1 MNYRDKLQ
9 KFSIRKYAVGTF
21 STLIATLVFLG
32 THTDQAHA
40 SENTNAAVEKAQ
52 QNTESQT
59 SRDKNSNPNDAITIQ
74 NDQTSDQTV
83 EINKQ
88 SKFVDKTSTEKKA
101 LETQTSEKEITN
113 STSTS
118 IKEKIEESSPV
129 TKEEKTNELKEKS
142 SPIVGTQSSNQSK
155 QKVKFSSSK
164 SVKQIDDKIDTPRE
178 SKSDNRQKI
187 DSKNISKLT
196 NLTQEIQSKLLE
208 VETIEP
214 SNPNIE
220 EAKKLTVE
228 SSSFTQ
234 SSNVSQQSLLDL
246 VTRLEQTRNSLAN
259 VITRSQSGK
268 RDPRNGQQ
276 IEKGTNFRFTTLN
289 GRWNA
294 GRNVIVYQRNY
305 ASLPDGRALGTGQQ
319 KNGVE
324 GITSRKTVMR
334 AYYKH
339 EGNSKYL
346 VYDVFFNNDG
356 VNFISPGSQQR
367 LGMALLLPYKVMKL
381 NSDGSFASDSVRNLS
396 YAAYE
401 KRSGRNSLLSES
413 PSDFIIDPDNSTQT
427 IDMLRSNQHDFG
439 HTTFYLSFGVRP
451 GRSFN
456 SDANEYFHSNRNNP
470 DLRKAVEDQRGIF
483 SGWNYGIGIQ
493 VDPNHPEGANRAYHM
508 HLEVK
513 LRDNVT
519 TAELENAWSY
529 ANTAAMGGVSK
540 SAYTV
545 LSGRILPEDGALPS
559 IENQPPVKPTINSD
573 LVGKATTTTVIDVST
588 DPNTKVEIFDKN
600 GNKIGTG
607 TTDSSG
613 HAYITPT
620 RPIPEGNVTAK
631 AYNHSDESK
640 VSTSDPK
647 FATDTIPPTTP
658 VINTRLVYKAG
669 TLTPIDVSTDPNTQ
683 VALIDKNGRI
693 FGAGTTDS
701 SGHVIITPDRVI
713 PEGNVTAKA
722 TDNAL
727 HPNSSFSIPV
737 QATTLIP
744 VMKPVINTDV
754 AGKAFSSPVIDITST
769 PNTRVELLDK
779 NNNVIGRGITGSN
792 GHVNITPDHYLFEG
806 NITAKAYD
814 QTDETNNATSDPR
827 HVTDTT
833 PPRKP
838 VINTNLVNKVGTRTP
853 IDVSTDVLT
862 RVEIFDENGK
872 SYGVVLT
879 EMDGHGIITPRE
891 PLPLGKIYARATDG
905 AETPNSIDSDH
916 VPVTDTIPPTVP
928 TVDTDLTGKAT
939 TLTPITVT
947 TDPNTR
953 VDLIDKNGHI
963 IGTGTTDG
971 NGHVIITPTTP
982 IVEGN
987 VIAKA
992 YDPANN
998 VSTSAPRKA
1007 TDTTPPTKP
1016 RVTSPLGGKAGTT
1029 DPVTVTT
1036 DPNTNVQLLDKNGQ
1050 IIGTGTTDSSG
1061 RVNITPT
1068 RPIPEGNV
1076 TAKAIDNAEHPNSS
1090 TSDPV
1095 KATDTTPPTKPRV
1108 TTPLGGK
1115 ATTLTPVEVTTDPNT
1130 SVQLLD
1136 KDGRVIGSGTTGANG
1151 RVTITPTRPIPEGNV
1166 TAKATDNAEHPNSST
1181 SDPVKA
1187 TDTTPPTK
1195 PRVTTPLGGK
1205 ATTLTPIE
1213 VTTDPN
1219 TSVQLL
1225 DKDGRVIGSGT
1236 TGANGRVTITPT
1248 RPIPEG
1254 NVTAKATDNA
1264 ERPNSSTSDP
1274 VKATDTTPPTEPVV
1288 TNDLTGKATTKT
1300 PITVTTDPNTHVDLL
1315 DKDNHVIG
1323 SGTTDSN
1330 GRVTITPTVPIP
1342 EGNVRAKA
1350 TDNAEHPNSSLSQPK
1365 KATDT
1370 TPPGS
1375 PIVNTDL
1382 TGKATTKTPVDVS
1395 SDPNTR
1401 IELLDKDNHVIG
1413 SGTTGAN
1420 GHVIITPTQPI
1431 PEGNVTAKA
1440 YDNAEHPNVSTS
1452 EPKKA
1457 TDTTPPTEPVVTNDL
1472 TGKATT
1478 KTPITV
1484 TTDPNTHVD
1493 LLDKDNHVIGSG
1505 TTDSNGRVTITPT
1518 VPIPEGNVRA
1528 KATDNAEHPNSS
1540 LSKPKKATDT
1550 TPPGSPI
1557 VNTDLTGKATT
1568 RTPVDVSSD
1577 PNTRIELLDKDNHVI
1592 GSGTTGA
1599 NGHVIITPTQPI
1611 PEGNVTAKAYDNA
1624 EHPNVSTSEP
1634 KKATDTTP
1642 PTEPVVTNDLTGKA
1656 TTKTPIT
1663 VTTDPNTHVD
1673 LLDKDNHVI
1682 GSGTTD
1688 SNGRVTITPTVPIPE
1703 GNVRAKATDNAEH
1716 PNSSLSKPKKAT
1728 DTTPPGSP
1736 IVNTD
1741 LTGKATTRTPVDVS
1755 SDPNTRIEL
1764 LDKDNHVI
1772 GSGTTGANGHVIITP
1787 TQPIPEGNVTAK
1799 AYDNAEHPNV
1809 STSEPKKATDTTP
1822 PTEPVVTNDLTGKA
1836 TTKTPI
1842 TVTTDPNT
1850 HVDLLDKDNH
1860 VIGSGTTDSNGRVTI
1875 TPTVPIPEGNVRAK
1889 ATDNAEHPNSS
1900 LSQPKKATDTTPPG
1914 SPIVNT
1920 DLTGKATT
1928 RTPVDVSSDPNTR
1941 IELLDKDNHVIGSG
1955 TTDSNGRVTI
1965 TPTVP
1970 IPEGNVRAKATDNA
1984 EHPNS
1989 SLSQPKKATDTTPPG
2004 SPIVNTDLTGKATTK
2019 TPVDVSSDPNTR
2031 IELLDKDNHVIGTGT
2046 TGANGHVIITPTQ
2059 PIPEGNV
2066 TAKAYDNAEHPNS
2079 STSQPK
2085 KATDTTPP
2093 TEPVVTNDLT
2103 GKATTKTPIT
2113 VTTDPNTHVD
2123 LLDKDNNVI
2132 GSGTTDSNGRVTITP
2147 TVPIPEGNVRAK
2159 ATDNAEHPNS
2169 SLSQPKKAT
2178 DTTPPGSPIVNT
2190 DLTGKATTKT
2200 PVDVSSDPN
2209 TRIELLDKDNHVI
2222 GSGTTGANGH
2232 VIITPTQPIPEGN
2245 VTAKAYDNAEHP
2257 NVSTS
2262 EPKKATDTTPPT
2274 APVVTSDLTGKAT
2287 TTDPVEVTTD
2297 PNTKVELLDKDG
2309 NVIGSGTTD
2318 NTGHVMIT
2326 PTKPIPEGNVTA
2338 KAYDN
2343 AEHPNSSTSQPKKAT
2358 DNAEHPNSSTSQP
2371 KKATDT
2377 TPPTAPLVTS
2387 DLTGEA
2393 TTTDPVEVTTDPNT
2407 KVELL
2412 DKDGN
2417 VIGSGTTDNTGHV
2430 TITPTKPIP
2439 EGNVTAKATDNAEHP
2454 NSSTSQPKKATDTTP
2469 PTAPVVTSDLT
2480 GKATTTDPVEVTTD
2494 PNTKVEL
2501 LDKDGNVIGSG
2512 TTDNTG
2518 HVMITPTKPIPEGNV
2533 TAKAYDNAEHP
2544 NSSTSQPK
2552 KATDTTPPTAPV
2564 VTSDLTGKATTTDP
2578 VEVTTDP
2585 NTKVELLDKDGNVI
2599 GSGTTDNTGH
2609 VTITPTKPI
2618 PEGNVSAKAYDNA
2631 EVPNV
2636 ATSQP
2641 KKATDTTPP
2650 TTPTLDTDLDGK
2662 AGTQTP
2668 ITVTTD
2674 PNTHVDLLD
2683 KDGNIIGSGTTDD
2696 TGHVTITPTKPIPEG
2711 NVTAKATDDAE
2722 HPNSSTSQPKKATD
2736 TTPPTA
2742 PVVTSDLTGKATT
2755 TDPVEVTT
2763 DPNTKVELLDKD
2775 GNVIGS
2781 GTTDDT
2787 GHVTITPTRP
2797 IPVGNVSAKA
2807 YDNAEVPNVATS
2819 QPKKATDTT
2828 PPTTPTLDTDL
2839 GGKAG
2844 TQTPITV
2851 TTDPNTHVDLLDKD
2865 GNIIGSG
2872 TTGDTGHVTI
2882 TPTKPIPE
2890 GNVSAK
2896 ATDNAEHPNSS
2907 TSQTKKATDL
2917 TPPVKPSVVGTLDG
2931 KAGTK
2936 DPVEVVTDPN
2946 TKVELLDKDGNV
2958 IGSGTTDSTGHATIT
2973 STVPIPEGNV
2983 TVKATDN
2990 AEHPNSSTS
2999 DPVKATDTT
3008 PPTVPTLDTDLG
3020 GKAGTQTPITVTTDP
3035 NTKVELLDKDS
3046 NIIGSS
3052 TTDDTGHVT
3061 ITPTKPIPEGNV
3073 TAKATDN
3080 AEHPNS
3086 STSQPKKA
3094 TDLTPPVKPS
3104 VVGTLDGKAGTK
3116 DPVEVVTDPNTK
3128 VELLDKDGNVIGSGT
3143 TDSTGHATITPTV
3156 PIPEGNVTV
3165 KATDNAEHPN
3175 SSTSDP
3181 VKATDTTPPTVPTLD
3196 TDLGGK
3202 AGTQTPIT
3210 VTTDPNTHVDLLD
3223 KDGNIIGSGT
3233 TDDTGHVTITPTKP
3247 IPEGNVTAKATDN
3260 AEHPNSSTSQ
3270 PKKATD
3276 TTPPTA
3282 PVVTSDLTGKAT
3294 TTDPVEVTTDP
3305 NTKVELLDKDG
3316 NVIGSGTTD
3325 STGHATITPTVPIP
3339 EGNVTVKATD
3349 NAEHPNSSTSDPVKA
3364 TDTTP
3369 PTVPTLDTDLGG
3381 KAGTQTPITVTTDP
3395 NTHVDLLDKDG
3406 NIIGSGTTDDTGHVT
3421 ITPTKPIPEG
3431 NVTAKAT
3438 DHAEH
3443 PNSSTSQP
3451 KKATDTT
3458 PPTAP
3463 VVTSDLTG
3471 KATTT
3476 DPVEVTTD
3484 PNTKVE
3490 LLDKD
3495 GNVIGSGTTDDTGHV
3510 TITPTKPIPEGNV
3523 SAKAYDNAEVPN
3535 VATSQ
3540 PKKATDTTPP
3550 TTPTLDTDLGGKAGT
3565 QTPITVTTDPN
3576 THVDLL
3582 DKDGN
3587 IIGSGT
3593 TDSTGHATITPTVP
3607 IPEGN
3612 VTVKATDNAEHP
3624 NSSTSDPVKATDT
3637 TPPTVPTLDT
3647 DLGGKAGTQTPITVT
3662 TDPNTHVDLLDKDGN
3677 IIGSGT
3683 TDDTGHVTITPTKPI
3698 PEGNVTAKATDNA
3711 EHPNS
3716 STSQPK
3722 KATDTTPPTAPVV
3735 TSDLTGKATTTDPV
3749 EVTTDPNTKV
3759 ELLDKDG
3766 NVIGSGTTDDTG
3778 HVTITPTR
3786 PIPVGDVSAKAYDNA
3801 EVPNVATSQPKKA
3814 TDTTPPTTPTLDTDL
3829 GGKAGT
3835 QTPITVTTDP
3845 NTHVDLLDK
3854 DGNIIGSGTTGDT
3867 GHVTITPT
3875 KPIPEGNVT
3884 AKATDNAEHPNS
3896 STSQPK
3902 KATDTTPPTA
3912 PVVTSDLTGKATTT
3926 DPVEVTTDPNTKVEL
3941 LDKDGNVIGSGTTD
3955 SNGHVTITP
3964 TRPIPVGDVS
3974 AKAYDNAEVPNVATS
3989 QPKKA
3994 TDTTPPT
4001 TPTLD
4006 TDLGGKAGTQT
4017 PITVTTDPN
4026 THVDLLDKDGNIIGS
4041 GTTDSN
4047 GHVTITPTKPI
4058 PEGNVSAKATD
4069 NAEHPNSSTSQ
4080 PKKAT
4085 DLTPPVKPSVVGTL
4099 DGKAG
4104 TKDPVEV
4111 VTDPNTKVELLD
4123 KDGNV
4128 IGSGTTDSTGHAT
4141 ITPTVP
4147 IPEGNVTVKATDNAE
4162 HPNSSTSDPVKAT
4175 DTTPPTAPVVTS
4187 DLTGKATTTDPVEV
4201 TTDPNT
4207 HVDLLDKDGNIIGSG
4222 TTDSNGHVTITP
4234 TRPIP
4239 EGDVYAKAIDNA
4251 EHPNISISKPVKATK
4266 LIVKS
4271 HKKEAKNG
4279 HSKENENHNSRK
4291 SKNTIRDE
4299 KGNKI
4304 NTSTKK
4310 KVKDLPSTG
4319 KKELTNNSLPYI
4331 VTLLGSFALLIS
4343 RKRERKDNNR
4353 NK

>member
-1 MNYRDKLQ
+1 MNHRDKLQ

-40 SENTNAAVEKAQ
+40 NENTNATVEKAQ
-52 QNTESQT
+52 QNTEPQA
-59 SRDKNSNPNDAITIQ
+59 SRDNNSNPNDAITIQ
-74 NDQTSDQTV
+74 NDQTSDQAA

-88 SKFVDKTSTEKKA
+88 SKENDNITTEKNTI
-101 LETQTSEKEITN
+101 ETQTSEKEITN

-118 IKEKIEESSPV
+118 IKEKMEEKSPV
-129 TKEEKTNELKEKS
+129 IKNEKTNELKEKS
-142 SPIVGTQSSNQSK
+142 SSIVGTRSSNQSK
-155 QKVKFSSSK
+155 QQVEYSSSNP
-164 SVKQIDDKIDTPRE
+164 SKQIDDKLNTTKA
-178 SKSDNRQKI
+178 SKSDNEQKI
-187 DSKNISKLT
+187 EDKNVSKLT
-196 NLTQEIQSKLLE
+196 DLTQEIQSKLPE
-208 VETIEP
+208 VETLEP
-214 SNPNIE
+214 SNPHIE
-220 EAKKLTVE
+220 KAKKIIVE
-228 SSSFTQ
+228 SNHFTQ
-234 SSNVSQQSLLDL
+234 SSNVSQQSLLDFI
-246 VTRLEQTRNSLAN
+246 TRLEQTRNSLVN

-276 IEKGTNFRFTTLN
+276 MEKGTNFRFTTLN

-294 GRNVIVYQRNY
+294 GKNVIVYQRNY

-324 GITSRKTVMR
+324 SITSRKTVMR

-413 PSDFIIDPDNSTQT
+413 PSDFIIDPDNSTQM
-427 IDMLRSNQHDFG
+427 IDMLRSNQRDFG

-545 LSGRILPEDGALPS
+545 LSGRILPEDSTLPS

-607 TTDSSG
+607 TTGSNG

-620 RPIPEGNVTAK
+620 RPIPEGNVIAK
-631 AYNHSDESK
+631 AYNHSDETK

-669 TLTPIDVSTDPNTQ
+669 TLTPIDVSTDPNTH

-693 FGAGTTDS
+693 FGAGTTDA

-727 HPNSSFSIPV
+727 HPNSSVSIPV

-754 AGKAFSSPVIDITST
+754 AGKAFSTPVIDITST

-814 QTDETNNATSDPR
+814 QTDATNNATSDPK

-879 EMDGHGIITPRE
+879 GMDGHGIITPRE

-1061 RVNITPT
+1061 RVSITPT

-1076 TAKAIDNAEHPNSS
+1076 TAKATDNAEHPNSS

-1187 TDTTPPTK
+1187 TDTTPPT
-1195 PRVTTPLGGK
+1195 
-1205 ATTLTPIE
+1205 
-1213 VTTDPN
+1213 
-1219 TSVQLL
+1219 
-1225 DKDGRVIGSGT
+1225 
-1236 TGANGRVTITPT
+1236 
-1248 RPIPEG
+1248 
-1254 NVTAKATDNA
+1254 
-1264 ERPNSSTSDP
+1264 
-1274 VKATDTTPPTEPVV
+1274 EPVV

-1330 GRVTITPTVPIP
+1330 GRVTITPTVSIP

-1382 TGKATTKTPVDVS
+1382 TGKATTKTPIDVS

-1401 IELLDKDNHVIG
+1401 IELLDKDNHVIRT
-1413 SGTTGAN
+1413 GTTGAN

-1452 EPKKA
+1452 A
-1457 TDTTPPTEPVVTNDL
+1457 
-1472 TGKATT
+1472 
-1478 KTPITV
+1478 
-1484 TTDPNTHVD
+1484 
-1493 LLDKDNHVIGSG
+1493 
-1505 TTDSNGRVTITPT
+1505 
-1518 VPIPEGNVRA
+1518 
-1528 KATDNAEHPNSS
+1528 
-1540 LSKPKKATDT
+1540 
-1550 TPPGSPI
+1550 
-1557 VNTDLTGKATT
+1557 
-1568 RTPVDVSSD
+1568 
-1577 PNTRIELLDKDNHVI
+1577 
-1592 GSGTTGA
+1592 
-1599 NGHVIITPTQPI
+1599 
-1611 PEGNVTAKAYDNA
+1611 
-1624 EHPNVSTSEP
+1624 
-1634 KKATDTTP
+1634 
-1642 PTEPVVTNDLTGKA
+1642 
-1656 TTKTPIT
+1656 
-1663 VTTDPNTHVD
+1663 
-1673 LLDKDNHVI
+1673 
-1682 GSGTTD
+1682 
-1688 SNGRVTITPTVPIPE
+1688 
-1703 GNVRAKATDNAEH
+1703 
-1716 PNSSLSKPKKAT
+1716 
-1728 DTTPPGSP
+1728 
-1736 IVNTD
+1736 
-1741 LTGKATTRTPVDVS
+1741 
-1755 SDPNTRIEL
+1755 
-1764 LDKDNHVI
+1764 
-1772 GSGTTGANGHVIITP
+1772 
-1787 TQPIPEGNVTAK
+1787 
-1799 AYDNAEHPNV
+1799 
-1809 STSEPKKATDTTP
+1809 PKKATDTTP

-1900 LSQPKKATDTTPPG
+1900 LSQPKKATDTIPPG

-1928 RTPVDVSSDPNTR
+1928 KTPVDVSSDPNTR
-1941 IELLDKDNHVIGSG
+1941 IELIDKDNHVIGTGTTGANGHVIITPTQPIPEGNVTAKAYDNAEHPNVSTSAPKNATDTTPPTEPVVTNDLTGKATTKTPITVTTDPNTRVELLDKDNRIIGSG
-1955 TTDSNGRVTI
+1955 TTDNNGRVTI

-2019 TPVDVSSDPNTR
+2019 TPIDVSSDPNTR

-2046 TGANGHVIITPTQ
+2046 TSANGHVIITPTQ

-2066 TAKAYDNAEHPNS
+2066 TAKAYDNAEHPNV
-2079 STSQPK
+2079 STSAPK

-2123 LLDKDNNVI
+2123 LLDKDNHVI

-2178 DTTPPGSPIVNT
+2178 DTIPPGSPIVNT

-2262 EPKKATDTTPPT
+2262 APKKATDTTPPT
-2274 APVVTSDLTGKAT
+2274 EPVVTNDLTGKAT
-2287 TTDPVEVTTD
+2287 TQTPITVTTD
-2297 PNTKVELLDKDG
+2297 PNTHVDLLDKD
-2309 NVIGSGTTD
+2309 NRIIGSGTTD
-2318 NTGHVMIT
+2318 NNGRVTIT
-2326 PTKPIPEGNVTA
+2326 PTVPIPEGNVR
-2338 KAYDN
+2338 
-2343 AEHPNSSTSQPKKAT
+2343 
-2358 DNAEHPNSSTSQP
+2358 
-2371 KKATDT
+2371 
-2377 TPPTAPLVTS
+2377 
-2387 DLTGEA
+2387 
-2393 TTTDPVEVTTDPNT
+2393 
-2407 KVELL
+2407 
-2412 DKDGN
+2412 
-2417 VIGSGTTDNTGHV
+2417 
-2430 TITPTKPIP
+2430 
-2439 EGNVTAKATDNAEHP
+2439 AKATDNAEHP
-2454 NSSTSQPKKATDTTP
+2454 NSSLSQPKKATDTTP
-2469 PTAPVVTSDLT
+2469 PGSPIVNTDLT
-2480 GKATTTDPVEVTTD
+2480 GKATTRTPVDVSSD
-2494 PNTKVEL
+2494 PNTRIEL
-2501 LDKDGNVIGSG
+2501 LDKDGRVIGSG
-2512 TTDNTG
+2512 TTGANG
-2518 HVMITPTKPIPEGNV
+2518 HAIITPTQPIPEGNV

-2552 KATDTTPPTAPV
+2552 KATDTTPPTTPV

-2631 EVPNV
+2631 E
-2636 ATSQP
+2636 
-2641 KKATDTTPP
+2641 
-2650 TTPTLDTDLDGK
+2650 
-2662 AGTQTP
+2662 
-2668 ITVTTD
+2668 
-2674 PNTHVDLLD
+2674 
-2683 KDGNIIGSGTTDD
+2683 
-2696 TGHVTITPTKPIPEG
+2696 
-2711 NVTAKATDDAE
+2711 

-2736 TTPPTA
+2736 TTPPT
-2742 PVVTSDLTGKATT
+2742 V
-2755 TDPVEVTT
+2755 
-2763 DPNTKVELLDKD
+2763 
-2775 GNVIGS
+2775 
-2781 GTTDDT
+2781 
-2787 GHVTITPTRP
+2787 P
-2797 IPVGNVSAKA
+2797 I
-2807 YDNAEVPNVATS
+2807 
-2819 QPKKATDTT
+2819 
-2828 PPTTPTLDTDL
+2828 LDTDL
-2839 GGKAG
+2839 VGKAG

-2851 TTDPNTHVDLLDKD
+2851 TTDPITHVDLLDKD

-2872 TTGDTGHVTI
+2872 
-2882 TPTKPIPE
+2882 
-2890 GNVSAK
+2890 
-2896 ATDNAEHPNSS
+2896 
-2907 TSQTKKATDL
+2907 
-2917 TPPVKPSVVGTLDG
+2917 
-2931 KAGTK
+2931 
-2936 DPVEVVTDPN
+2936 
-2946 TKVELLDKDGNV
+2946 
-2958 IGSGTTDSTGHATIT
+2958 
-2973 STVPIPEGNV
+2973 
-2983 TVKATDN
+2983 
-2990 AEHPNSSTS
+2990 
-2999 DPVKATDTT
+2999 
-3008 PPTVPTLDTDLG
+3008 
-3020 GKAGTQTPITVTTDP
+3020 
-3035 NTKVELLDKDS
+3035 
-3046 NIIGSS
+3046 

-3143 TDSTGHATITPTV
+3143 TDNTGHATITPTV

-3196 TDLGGK
+3196 TDLVGK

-3223 KDGNIIGSGT
+3223 KDNRINGSGT
-3233 TDDTGHVTITPTKP
+3233 TD
-3247 IPEGNVTAKATDN
+3247 N
-3260 AEHPNSSTSQ
+3260 
-3270 PKKATD
+3270 
-3276 TTPPTA
+3276 
-3282 PVVTSDLTGKAT
+3282 
-3294 TTDPVEVTTDP
+3294 
-3305 NTKVELLDKDG
+3305 
-3316 NVIGSGTTD
+3316 
-3325 STGHATITPTVPIP
+3325 
-3339 EGNVTVKATD
+3339 
-3349 NAEHPNSSTSDPVKA
+3349 
-3364 TDTTP
+3364 
-3369 PTVPTLDTDLGG
+3369 
-3381 KAGTQTPITVTTDP
+3381 
-3395 NTHVDLLDKDG
+3395 
-3406 NIIGSGTTDDTGHVT
+3406 
-3421 ITPTKPIPEG
+3421 
-3431 NVTAKAT
+3431 
-3438 DHAEH
+3438 
-3443 PNSSTSQP
+3443 
-3451 KKATDTT
+3451 
-3458 PPTAP
+3458 
-3463 VVTSDLTG
+3463 
-3471 KATTT
+3471 
-3476 DPVEVTTD
+3476 
-3484 PNTKVE
+3484 
-3490 LLDKD
+3490 
-3495 GNVIGSGTTDDTGHV
+3495 
-3510 TITPTKPIPEGNV
+3510 
-3523 SAKAYDNAEVPN
+3523 
-3535 VATSQ
+3535 
-3540 PKKATDTTPP
+3540 
-3550 TTPTLDTDLGGKAGT
+3550 
-3565 QTPITVTTDPN
+3565 
-3576 THVDLL
+3576 
-3582 DKDGN
+3582 
-3587 IIGSGT
+3587 
-3593 TDSTGHATITPTVP
+3593 
-3607 IPEGN
+3607 
-3612 VTVKATDNAEHP
+3612 
-3624 NSSTSDPVKATDT
+3624 
-3637 TPPTVPTLDT
+3637 
-3647 DLGGKAGTQTPITVT
+3647 
-3662 TDPNTHVDLLDKDGN
+3662 
-3677 IIGSGT
+3677 
-3683 TDDTGHVTITPTKPI
+3683 
-3698 PEGNVTAKATDNA
+3698 
-3711 EHPNS
+3711 
-3716 STSQPK
+3716 
-3722 KATDTTPPTAPVV
+3722 
-3735 TSDLTGKATTTDPV
+3735 
-3749 EVTTDPNTKV
+3749 
-3759 ELLDKDG
+3759 
-3766 NVIGSGTTDDTG
+3766 
-3778 HVTITPTR
+3778 
-3786 PIPVGDVSAKAYDNA
+3786 
-3801 EVPNVATSQPKKA
+3801 
-3814 TDTTPPTTPTLDTDL
+3814 
-3829 GGKAGT
+3829 
-3835 QTPITVTTDP
+3835 
-3845 NTHVDLLDK
+3845 
-3854 DGNIIGSGTTGDT
+3854 
-3867 GHVTITPT
+3867 
-3875 KPIPEGNVT
+3875 
-3884 AKATDNAEHPNS
+3884 
-3896 STSQPK
+3896 
-3902 KATDTTPPTA
+3902 
-3912 PVVTSDLTGKATTT
+3912 
-3926 DPVEVTTDPNTKVEL
+3926 
-3941 LDKDGNVIGSGTTD
+3941 
-3955 SNGHVTITP
+3955 NG
-3964 TRPIPVGDVS
+3964 R
-3974 AKAYDNAEVPNVATS
+3974 
-3989 QPKKA
+3989 
-3994 TDTTPPT
+3994 
-4001 TPTLD
+4001 
-4006 TDLGGKAGTQT
+4006 
-4017 PITVTTDPN
+4017 
-4026 THVDLLDKDGNIIGS
+4026 
-4041 GTTDSN
+4041 
-4047 GHVTITPTKPI
+4047 
-4058 PEGNVSAKATD
+4058 
-4069 NAEHPNSSTSQ
+4069 
-4080 PKKAT
+4080 
-4085 DLTPPVKPSVVGTL
+4085 
-4099 DGKAG
+4099 
-4104 TKDPVEV
+4104 
-4111 VTDPNTKVELLD
+4111 
-4123 KDGNV
+4123 
-4128 IGSGTTDSTGHAT
+4128 
-4141 ITPTVP
+4141 
-4147 IPEGNVTVKATDNAE
+4147 
-4162 HPNSSTSDPVKAT
+4162 
-4175 DTTPPTAPVVTS
+4175 
-4187 DLTGKATTTDPVEV
+4187 
-4201 TTDPNT
+4201 
-4207 HVDLLDKDGNIIGSG
+4207 
-4222 TTDSNGHVTITP
+4222 
-4234 TRPIP
+4234 
-4239 EGDVYAKAIDNA
+4239 
-4251 EHPNISISKPVKATK
+4251 
-4266 LIVKS
+4266 
-4271 HKKEAKNG
+4271 
-4279 HSKENENHNSRK
+4279 
-4291 SKNTIRDE
+4291 
-4299 KGNKI
+4299 
-4304 NTSTKK
+4304 
-4310 KVKDLPSTG
+4310 
-4319 KKELTNNSLPYI
+4319 
-4331 VTLLGSFALLIS
+4331 
-4343 RKRERKDNNR
+4343 
-4353 NK
+4353 

>member
-1493 LLDKDNHVIGSG
+1493 LLDKDN
-1505 TTDSNGRVTITPT
+1505 
-1518 VPIPEGNVRA
+1518 
-1528 KATDNAEHPNSS
+1528 
-1540 LSKPKKATDT
+1540 
-1550 TPPGSPI
+1550 
-1557 VNTDLTGKATT
+1557 
-1568 RTPVDVSSD
+1568 
-1577 PNTRIELLDKDNHVI
+1577 
-1592 GSGTTGA
+1592 
-1599 NGHVIITPTQPI
+1599 
-1611 PEGNVTAKAYDNA
+1611 
-1624 EHPNVSTSEP
+1624 
-1634 KKATDTTP
+1634 
-1642 PTEPVVTNDLTGKA
+1642 
-1656 TTKTPIT
+1656 
-1663 VTTDPNTHVD
+1663 
-1673 LLDKDNHVI
+1673 
-1682 GSGTTD
+1682 
-1688 SNGRVTITPTVPIPE
+1688 
-1703 GNVRAKATDNAEH
+1703 
-1716 PNSSLSKPKKAT
+1716 
-1728 DTTPPGSP
+1728 
-1736 IVNTD
+1736 
-1741 LTGKATTRTPVDVS
+1741 
-1755 SDPNTRIEL
+1755 
-1764 LDKDNHVI
+1764 
-1772 GSGTTGANGHVIITP
+1772 
-1787 TQPIPEGNVTAK
+1787 
-1799 AYDNAEHPNV
+1799 
-1809 STSEPKKATDTTP
+1809 
-1822 PTEPVVTNDLTGKA
+1822 
-1836 TTKTPI
+1836 
-1842 TVTTDPNT
+1842 
-1850 HVDLLDKDNH
+1850 
-1860 VIGSGTTDSNGRVTI
+1860 
-1875 TPTVPIPEGNVRAK
+1875 
-1889 ATDNAEHPNSS
+1889 
-1900 LSQPKKATDTTPPG
+1900 
-1914 SPIVNT
+1914 
-1920 DLTGKATT
+1920 
-1928 RTPVDVSSDPNTR
+1928 
-1941 IELLDKDNHVIGSG
+1941 
-1955 TTDSNGRVTI
+1955 
-1965 TPTVP
+1965 
-1970 IPEGNVRAKATDNA
+1970 
-1984 EHPNS
+1984 
-1989 SLSQPKKATDTTPPG
+1989 
-2004 SPIVNTDLTGKATTK
+2004 
-2019 TPVDVSSDPNTR
+2019 
-2031 IELLDKDNHVIGTGT
+2031 
-2046 TGANGHVIITPTQ
+2046 
-2059 PIPEGNV
+2059 
-2066 TAKAYDNAEHPNS
+2066 
-2079 STSQPK
+2079 
-2085 KATDTTPP
+2085 
-2093 TEPVVTNDLT
+2093 
-2103 GKATTKTPIT
+2103 
-2113 VTTDPNTHVD
+2113 
-2123 LLDKDNNVI
+2123 NVI

-2178 DTTPPGSPIVNT
+2178 DTTPPTAPLVTS
-2190 DLTGKATTKT
+2190 DLTGEATTT
-2200 PVDVSSDPN
+2200 DPVEVTTDPN
-2209 TRIELLDKDNHVI
+2209 TKVELLDKDGNVI
-2222 GSGTTGANGH
+2222 GSGTTDNTGH
-2232 VIITPTQPIPEGN
+2232 VMITPTKPIPEGN

-2257 NVSTS
+2257 NSSTS
-2262 EPKKATDTTPPT
+2262 QPKKATDTTPPTAPVVTSDLTGEATTTDPVEVTTDPNTKVELLDKDGNVIGSGTTDNTGHVMITPTKPIPEGNVTAKAYDNAEHPNSSTSQPKKATDTTPPT

-2338 KAYDN
+2338 KAY
-2343 AEHPNSSTSQPKKAT
+2343 
-2358 DNAEHPNSSTSQP
+2358 
-2371 KKATDT
+2371 
-2377 TPPTAPLVTS
+2377 
-2387 DLTGEA
+2387 
-2393 TTTDPVEVTTDPNT
+2393 
-2407 KVELL
+2407 
-2412 DKDGN
+2412 
-2417 VIGSGTTDNTGHV
+2417 
-2430 TITPTKPIP
+2430 
-2439 EGNVTAKATDNAEHP
+2439 DNAEHP

-2711 NVTAKATDDAE
+2711 NVTAKATDHAEHPNSSTSQPKKATDTTPPTAPVVTSDLTGKATTTDPVEVTTDPNTKVELLDKDGNVIGSGTTDSNGHVTITPTKPIPEGNVSAKATDDAE

-2781 GTTDDT
+2781 GTTDSN

-2797 IPVGNVSAKA
+2797 IPEGNVSAKAYDNAEVPNVAASQPKKATDTTPPTTPTLDTDLGGKAGTQTPITVTTDPNTHVDLLDKDGNIIGSGTTDDTGHVTITPTKPIPEGNVTAKATDHAEHPNSSTSQPKKATDTTAPVVTSDLTGKATTTDPVEVTTDPNTKVELLDKDGNVIGSGTTDSNGHVTITPTRPIPEGNVSAKA

-2872 TTGDTGHVTI
+2872 TT
-2882 TPTKPIPE
+2882 
-2890 GNVSAK
+2890 
-2896 ATDNAEHPNSS
+2896 
-2907 TSQTKKATDL
+2907 
-2917 TPPVKPSVVGTLDG
+2917 
-2931 KAGTK
+2931 
-2936 DPVEVVTDPN
+2936 
-2946 TKVELLDKDGNV
+2946 
-2958 IGSGTTDSTGHATIT
+2958 
-2973 STVPIPEGNV
+2973 
-2983 TVKATDN
+2983 
-2990 AEHPNSSTS
+2990 
-2999 DPVKATDTT
+2999 
-3008 PPTVPTLDTDLG
+3008 
-3020 GKAGTQTPITVTTDP
+3020 
-3035 NTKVELLDKDS
+3035 
-3046 NIIGSS
+3046 
-3052 TTDDTGHVT
+3052 DDTGHVT
-3061 ITPTKPIPEGNV
+3061 ITPTKPIPEGNI

-3116 DPVEVVTDPNTK
+3116 DPVEVV
-3128 VELLDKDGNVIGSGT
+3128 
-3143 TDSTGHATITPTV
+3143 
-3156 PIPEGNVTV
+3156 
-3165 KATDNAEHPN
+3165 
-3175 SSTSDP
+3175 
-3181 VKATDTTPPTVPTLD
+3181 
-3196 TDLGGK
+3196 
-3202 AGTQTPIT
+3202 
-3210 VTTDPNTHVDLLD
+3210 
-3223 KDGNIIGSGT
+3223 
-3233 TDDTGHVTITPTKP
+3233 
-3247 IPEGNVTAKATDN
+3247 
-3260 AEHPNSSTSQ
+3260 
-3270 PKKATD
+3270 
-3276 TTPPTA
+3276 
-3282 PVVTSDLTGKAT
+3282 
-3294 TTDPVEVTTDP
+3294 TDP

-3495 GNVIGSGTTDDTGHV
+3495 GNVIGSGTTD
-3510 TITPTKPIPEGNV
+3510 
-3523 SAKAYDNAEVPN
+3523 
-3535 VATSQ
+3535 
-3540 PKKATDTTPP
+3540 
-3550 TTPTLDTDLGGKAGT
+3550 
-3565 QTPITVTTDPN
+3565 
-3576 THVDLL
+3576 
-3582 DKDGN
+3582 
-3587 IIGSGT
+3587 
-3593 TDSTGHATITPTVP
+3593 STGHATITPTVP

-3698 PEGNVTAKATDNA
+3698 PEGNVTAKATDHA

-3722 KATDTTPPTAPVV
+3722 KATDLTPPVKPSVV
-3735 TSDLTGKATTTDPV
+3735 GTLDGKAGTKDPV
-3749 EVTTDPNTKV
+3749 EVVTDPNTKV

-3766 NVIGSGTTDDTG
+3766 NVIGSGTTDNTG
-3778 HVTITPTR
+3778 HVM
-3786 PIPVGDVSAKAYDNA
+3786 
-3801 EVPNVATSQPKKA
+3801 
-3814 TDTTPPTTPTLDTDL
+3814 
-3829 GGKAGT
+3829 
-3835 QTPITVTTDP
+3835 
-3845 NTHVDLLDK
+3845 
-3854 DGNIIGSGTTGDT
+3854 
-3867 GHVTITPT
+3867 ITPT

-3884 AKATDNAEHPNS
+3884 AKAYDNAEHPNS
-3896 STSQPK
+3896 S
-3902 KATDTTPPTA
+3902 
-3912 PVVTSDLTGKATTT
+3912 
-3926 DPVEVTTDPNTKVEL
+3926 
-3941 LDKDGNVIGSGTTD
+3941 
-3955 SNGHVTITP
+3955 
-3964 TRPIPVGDVS
+3964 
-3974 AKAYDNAEVPNVATS
+3974 TS

>member
-1 MNYRDKLQ
+1 M
-9 KFSIRKYAVGTF
+9 
-21 STLIATLVFLG
+21 
-32 THTDQAHA
+32 
-40 SENTNAAVEKAQ
+40 
-52 QNTESQT
+52 
-59 SRDKNSNPNDAITIQ
+59 
-74 NDQTSDQTV
+74 
-83 EINKQ
+83 
-88 SKFVDKTSTEKKA
+88 
-101 LETQTSEKEITN
+101 
-113 STSTS
+113 
-118 IKEKIEESSPV
+118 
-129 TKEEKTNELKEKS
+129 
-142 SPIVGTQSSNQSK
+142 
-155 QKVKFSSSK
+155 
-164 SVKQIDDKIDTPRE
+164 
-178 SKSDNRQKI
+178 
-187 DSKNISKLT
+187 
-196 NLTQEIQSKLLE
+196 
-208 VETIEP
+208 
-214 SNPNIE
+214 
-220 EAKKLTVE
+220 
-228 SSSFTQ
+228 
-234 SSNVSQQSLLDL
+234 
-246 VTRLEQTRNSLAN
+246 
-259 VITRSQSGK
+259 ITRSQSGK

-727 HPNSSFSIPV
+727 HPNSSVSIPV

-1452 EPKKA
+1452 A
-1457 TDTTPPTEPVVTNDL
+1457 
-1472 TGKATT
+1472 
-1478 KTPITV
+1478 
-1484 TTDPNTHVD
+1484 
-1493 LLDKDNHVIGSG
+1493 
-1505 TTDSNGRVTITPT
+1505 
-1518 VPIPEGNVRA
+1518 
-1528 KATDNAEHPNSS
+1528 
-1540 LSKPKKATDT
+1540 
-1550 TPPGSPI
+1550 
-1557 VNTDLTGKATT
+1557 
-1568 RTPVDVSSD
+1568 
-1577 PNTRIELLDKDNHVI
+1577 
-1592 GSGTTGA
+1592 
-1599 NGHVIITPTQPI
+1599 
-1611 PEGNVTAKAYDNA
+1611 
-1624 EHPNVSTSEP
+1624 
-1634 KKATDTTP
+1634 
-1642 PTEPVVTNDLTGKA
+1642 
-1656 TTKTPIT
+1656 
-1663 VTTDPNTHVD
+1663 
-1673 LLDKDNHVI
+1673 
-1682 GSGTTD
+1682 
-1688 SNGRVTITPTVPIPE
+1688 
-1703 GNVRAKATDNAEH
+1703 
-1716 PNSSLSKPKKAT
+1716 
-1728 DTTPPGSP
+1728 
-1736 IVNTD
+1736 
-1741 LTGKATTRTPVDVS
+1741 
-1755 SDPNTRIEL
+1755 
-1764 LDKDNHVI
+1764 
-1772 GSGTTGANGHVIITP
+1772 
-1787 TQPIPEGNVTAK
+1787 
-1799 AYDNAEHPNV
+1799 
-1809 STSEPKKATDTTP
+1809 PKKATDTTP

-2358 DNAEHPNSSTSQP
+2358 D
-2371 KKATDT
+2371 T

-2469 PTAPVVTSDLT
+2469 PTAPLVTSDLT

-2742 PVVTSDLTGKATT
+2742 PVVISDLTGKATT

-2797 IPVGNVSAKA
+2797 IPEGNVSAKA
-2807 YDNAEVPNVATS
+2807 YDNAEVPNVAAS

-2872 TTGDTGHVTI
+2872 TTDDTGHVTI

-2890 GNVSAK
+2890 GNVTAK

-3369 PTVPTLDTDLGG
+3369 PTVPTLDTDLGD

-3778 HVTITPTR
+3778 HVTITPTK
-3786 PIPVGDVSAKAYDNA
+3786 PIPEGNVSAKAYDNA

-3854 DGNIIGSGTTGDT
+3854 DGNIIGSGTTDDT

-3902 KATDTTPPTA
+3902 KATDLTPPVK
-3912 PVVTSDLTGKATTT
+3912 PSVVGTLDGKAGTK
-3926 DPVEVTTDPNTKVEL
+3926 DPVEVVTDPNTKVEL